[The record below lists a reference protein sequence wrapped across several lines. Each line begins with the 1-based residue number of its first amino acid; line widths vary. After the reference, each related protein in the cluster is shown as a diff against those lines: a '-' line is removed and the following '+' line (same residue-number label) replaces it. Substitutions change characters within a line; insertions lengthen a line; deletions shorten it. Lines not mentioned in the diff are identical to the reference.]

1 MLTSSPCPGRARAR
15 PSLGEEG
22 RAPAAVRGG
31 ARRRAEEVRG
41 GVGGQ
46 RGLSRMGAR
55 RLPAARRQRGT
66 YRTEGPPAA
75 RRGAGP
81 GWETAA
87 RAPYLLER
95 AGEERACY
103 LAARRRA
110 AACRPPADRGGEKR
124 RAAAGRPPRP
134 AGQAAG
140 QAARGGAGLR
150 PGPAGLQPGPARA
163 GDRPECWAAGS
174 GERVR
179 GEGYIYL
186 FKYIYIGLY
195 IYLNIYIGR

>member
-1 MLTSSPCPGRARAR
+1 VGRAALPRAALR
-15 PSLGEEG
+15 
-22 RAPAAVRGG
+22 
-31 ARRRAEEVRG
+31 
-41 GVGGQ
+41 
-46 RGLSRMGAR
+46 
-55 RLPAARRQRGT
+55 
-66 YRTEGPPAA
+66 GPPAA
-75 RRGAGP
+75 A
-81 GWETAA
+81 
-87 RAPYLLER
+87 
-95 AGEERACY
+95 
-103 LAARRRA
+103 
-110 AACRPPADRGGEKR
+110 
-124 RAAAGRPPRP
+124 

-150 PGPAGLQPGPARA
+150 PGPARA